1 MQSRQQALLE
11 LTVLINI
18 LWLLWC
24 NLHCWK
30 ILLILVLGKVAS
42 KTQYS
47 HFVICKVWVLGFT
60 HHFTLHP
67 LIWQIFSLISWL
79 YFSTMWILWGRK
91 CDYWVFHITHAKK
104 GLPNHSSSTRDLKDF
119 FSICDVENT
128 ILTYPPH
135 SILSFLSFLG
145 TWSWFPL
152 FARNHIFKGN
162 LYRFGLSIFSRL

>member
-1 MQSRQQALLE
+1 MLFFIQ
-11 LTVLINI
+11 TFVFWFVLH
-18 LWLLWC
+18 
-24 NLHCWK
+24 HCWK

-47 HFVICKVWVLGFT
+47 HFVICKVGVLGLT

-104 GLPNHSSSTRDLKDF
+104 GLPNHSSLTRNLKDF

-128 ILTYPPH
+128 ICTHISSSQYSLTN
-135 SILSFLSFLG
+135 LSKLYCQYTSF
-145 TWSWFPL
+145 
-152 FARNHIFKGN
+152 
-162 LYRFGLSIFSRL
+162 